1 MARPDGVQVVA
12 TNRQA
17 RRNYEILDTF
27 EAGLVLK
34 GSEVK
39 SLRES
44 KVTVGD
50 AYARIIDHEAWVIGL
65 HISPYSHAGGAFAD
79 LDPDRDRKLLLH
91 RREIDRI
98 KARLDQ
104 DRLTLVPLALYFK
117 EGRAKLELG
126 LGKGRTGVDKRQHI
140 ATRDAEREAQR
151 AMARA
156 RRRPGD

>member
-1 MARPDGVQVVA
+1 MARPDGVKVVA

-17 RRNYEILDTF
+17 RRNFEILDTF
-27 EAGLVLK
+27 EAGIVLR

-39 SLRES
+39 SLREA

-65 HISPYSHAGGAFAD
+65 HITPYSHAGGAFAE
-79 LDPDRDRKLLLH
+79 LDPARDRKLLLK
-91 RREIDRI
+91 RLEIDRI
-98 KARLDQ
+98 KARIDQ

-117 EGRAKLELG
+117 DGRAKLELG
-126 LGKGRTGVDKRQHI
+126 LGKGRTGVDKRHHI

-151 AMARA
+151 EVARA
-156 RRRPGD
+156 RRRPTD